1 MRHRYIAIAAGGL
14 AVLLGALDTYV
25 VVSIISELMNS
36 VQIPLNQVQKVTPIV
51 SGYLLGYIAA
61 MPLLGQ
67 SSDRFGRRHVLQLCL
82 AGFIVGSILTATAGS
97 DWNPLTDWFGGY
109 FVLVAGRVLQGT
121 ASGALLPVTLA
132 LAADLWDQRN
142 RATVLGWV
150 GAAQELGSV
159 LGPLYG
165 ILCLWLFGSLGP
177 DAWRGIFWVNVP
189 LAALA
194 MALVQYSVPD
204 HPEHEGPRAKVDV
217 VGGLLLAVALG
228 LVVVGLYNPNLG
240 ASQGDSGQQ
249 QPPLSPWGVPLL
261 IGAAAA
267 LLAFLLWERRAR
279 TTLIE
284 RTGVRW
290 TPFLTSLLSSF
301 AAGAALMVTL
311 VNVELYGRSVLGL
324 SNTDATFLLSWFLIA
339 LPIGAVGGGFVASF
353 WDRRTRGQG
362 GERVVAVVGMVVAA
376 FGYWLFSRWP
386 EDVLHATHDLGLVAL
401 PVLHT
406 DLVVAGFGLGLVI
419 APLSAAALRAVPVS
433 SHGVASS
440 GVVVARMTGML
451 IGVSGL
457 TAWGLYR
464 LHALYAVAV
473 KQAPP
478 LPADAPFADRVA
490 QSAHF
495 LITAYHLEYA
505 EIFELTALICVFGA
519 IAAAFVGGPRTQG
532 DLLESTSS

>member
-1 MRHRYIAIAAGGL
+1 M
-14 AVLLGALDTYV
+14 LLGALDTYV
-25 VVSIISELMNS
+25 VVSIITDLMTS
-36 VQIPLNQVQKVTPIV
+36 VQIPLNQVQKVTPVV

-67 SSDRFGRRHVLQLCL
+67 SSDRFGRRSVLQLCL
-82 AGFIVGSILTATAGS
+82 AGFILGSVLTATAGS
-97 DWNPLTDWFGGY
+97 DWNPLNDWFGGY
-109 FVLVAGRVLQGT
+109 LVLIAGRVLQGT
-121 ASGALLPVTLA
+121 TSGALLPVTLA

-165 ILCLWLFGSLGP
+165 ILCLWLFGSAGA
-177 DAWRGIFWVNVP
+177 DAWRSIFWVNVP

-194 MALVQYSVPD
+194 MALVHLSVPKRA
-204 HPEHEGPRAKVDV
+204 EHDGPRVKVDV

-240 ASQGDSGQQ
+240 ASQGSSGEQQ
-249 QPPLSPWGVPLL
+249 QQPLSPWGVPLL
-261 IGAAAA
+261 IGAAVA
-267 LLAFLLWERRAR
+267 LVAFLLWERRAR
-279 TTLIE
+279 TTLID
-284 RTGVRW
+284 RAGVRW
-290 TPFLTSLLSSF
+290 TPFLTALAASF

-311 VNVELYGRSVLGL
+311 VNVELLGRLVLGL
-324 SNTDATFLLSWFLIA
+324 DNARATFLLSWFLIA
-339 LPIGAVGGGFVASF
+339 LPIGAVGGGFVSSL
-353 WDRRTRGQG
+353 WDRRTQGQG
-362 GERVVAVVGMVVAA
+362 GERAVAVFGMIVAA

-386 EDVLHATHDLGLVAL
+386 ENVLGARHNLGLFSL

-419 APLSAAALRAVPVS
+419 APLSSAALRAVPVS

-464 LHALYAVAV
+464 LHDLYAVAV

-478 LPADAPFADRVA
+478 LPADASFAERAA
-490 QSAHF
+490 QSGHF
-495 LITAYHLEYA
+495 LVTAYHLEYA
-505 EIFELTALICVFGA
+505 EIFQLTALICLAGA
-519 IAAAFVGGPRTQG
+519 LSAAFIAGTREQRAKHAAS
-532 DLLESTSS
+532 LS